1 MKRELK
7 MNKEYFDAQTKQA
20 INYAAHLLH
29 VSMNEQLSNEMT
41 VGVLNTL
48 LVWQS
53 LVLAQMVNNSNSEVN
68 RVIKKLK
75 RELKNRGY
83 LYAYQLAADLFDDQ
97 HASNKVLDTELQ
109 RNLAYLTKQDL
120 QNKAVLSKTVMRLY
134 MWL

>member
-7 MNKEYFDAQTKQA
+7 MNKEYFDTQTKKA
-20 INYAAHLLH
+20 INYSTHLLH
-29 VSMNEQLSNEMT
+29 VSLNEQLSNELT
-41 VGVLNTL
+41 AGVLNTL

-53 LVLAQMVNNSNSEVN
+53 LVLAQMANNSDAEVN

-75 RELKNRGY
+75 RGLKNRGY
-83 LYAYQLAADLFDDQ
+83 LYAYQLVEDLFDDQ

-120 QNKAVLSKTVMRLY
+120 QNKVVLSKTVMRLY

>member
-1 MKRELK
+1 MK
-7 MNKEYFDAQTKQA
+7 MNKEYFDTQTKQA
-20 INYAAHLLH
+20 INYATHLLH
-29 VSMNEQLSNEMT
+29 VSLNEQLSNELT
-41 VGVLNTL
+41 AGVLNTL

-53 LVLAQMVNNSNSEVN
+53 LVLAQMANDSDAEVN

-75 RELKNRGY
+75 RGLKNRGY
-83 LYAYQLAADLFDDQ
+83 LYAYQLVADLFDDR
-97 HASNKVLDTELQ
+97 HANNKVLDTELQ